1 VRDDLTDPYGY
12 DEGFRNINSFYKH
25 LMEHIFREM
34 QDFEKAVKSGQLE
47 SFWDVKP
54 IKQSGVSGY
63 VARGK
68 FQLRGEPMLVS
79 KRAIEEE
86 PEPLTDV
93 FEEEKD
99 IKIYMEMPGV
109 DRSDIRLDVADGYV
123 EAKAKNFLKKVKL
136 PAAIVD
142 IEKVVAS
149 YNNGVLRVTIPKIQK
164 TVESEKKRTIKI
176 E

>member
-1 VRDDLTDPYGY
+1 MTDSCWY
-12 DEGFRNINSFYKH
+12 DEGFRDINSFHKH

-34 QDFEKAVKSGQLE
+34 QDFEKAVKSGQLK
-47 SFWDVKP
+47 SFWNVKP

-63 VARGK
+63 VARGQ

-79 KRAIEEE
+79 KRVIEEE

-93 FEEEKD
+93 FEEEMD
-99 IKIYMEMPGV
+99 IKIYMAMPDV
-109 DRSDIRLDVADGYV
+109 DRSDIRLDVADGFI

-136 PAAIVD
+136 PAANVD
-142 IEKVVAS
+142 LEKAVAT